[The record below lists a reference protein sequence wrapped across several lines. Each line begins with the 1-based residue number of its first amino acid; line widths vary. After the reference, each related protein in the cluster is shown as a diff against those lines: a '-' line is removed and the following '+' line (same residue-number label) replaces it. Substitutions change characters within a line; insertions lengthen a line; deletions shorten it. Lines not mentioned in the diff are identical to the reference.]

1 MKAFLVFV
9 VLAFA
14 GVARAQN
21 SNVAILTVEFDNRGT
36 KTMDSKTSSKILGA
50 LADKVFLT
58 QTPKQVTMAGGLGQS
73 SLFNHQSV
81 VIYTAV
87 GPTTNGKSV
96 LANCQAN
103 IKKGFFSGS
112 TLEKSLKKAT
122 DTWLPG
128 DSVKVSKAVC
138 SVPKTAGRKM
148 AM

>member
-1 MKAFLVFV
+1 MKAFLVFA

-14 GVARAQN
+14 GVARAQ
-21 SNVAILTVEFDNRGT
+21 SGNVAILTVEFDNRGS
-36 KTMDSKTSSKILGA
+36 KTMDTKTANKILTA

-58 QTPKQVTMAGGLGQS
+58 PFKQVTMAGGLGQS
-73 SLFNHQSV
+73 TLFNHQSV
-81 VIYTAV
+81 VVYTAV
-87 GPTTNGKSV
+87 GPTTNGLSV

-128 DSVKVSKAVC
+128 DSVKVKKAAC
-138 SVPKTAGRKM
+138 SAPKTGRKM
-148 AM
+148 TM